1 MAYKIGLPMSIK
13 TIIIS
18 LVTILAFS
26 SCSSSRYGHL
36 PRGKRQKSIVRK
48 HPSKWRKHKY
58 KTIEIAAIPSF
69 AKKPDSALNIHTTN
83 TANKNSTVAIV
94 KKKNQSKALKTN
106 KQTTPQ
112 TILPSTRTHKKTGV
126 RQQQKTNYSDFWE
139 GFWGDLLAEIIAAL
153 IIGLLIAFFV
163 WLEAIGLGWLVIV
176 ISVVVFVLIIIWIGS
191 LIEDLFDMIFS

>member
-1 MAYKIGLPMSIK
+1 MSIK

-26 SCSSSRYGHL
+26 SCSSSKYGHL
-36 PRGKRQKSIVRK
+36 PRGKRQKSVVKK
-48 HPSKWRKHKY
+48 HSSKWRKHKY
-58 KTIEIAAIPSF
+58 KTIEIAAMPS

-94 KKKNQSKALKTN
+94 KKKNQPKALKTN

-112 TILPSTRTHKKTGV
+112 TILPSTRTLKKTGV